1 MHDMHGAWL
10 FALHPVDTDSRLSW
24 EGARGDIW
32 DRLDYLGTA
41 LRGGPTPQFPCSI
54 CSAHSQSKLP
64 KPQALSSA
72 GS

>member
-10 FALHPVDTDSRLSW
+10 FTLHTVDTDSHRSL

-32 DRLDYLGTA
+32 GPLDYLGTA

-54 CSAHSQSKLP
+54 CSAPSQSKLP
-64 KPQALSSA
+64 KPQALGSA